1 MVVELVVVVVVGLVV
16 VVVPGDMS
24 FRVVLLGLRL
34 GAWVAVGLRLET
46 WVTLLVVVDVLA
58 DMLIFIAC
66 TTALAASDAC
76 AGLRVVPGAGKING
90 GGGRSCRS
98 SKPS

>member
-1 MVVELVVVVVVGLVV
+1 MVL
-16 VVVPGDMS
+16 VVPGVAS
-24 FRVVLLGLRL
+24 LRVVLLGLRL
-34 GAWVAVGLRLET
+34 GAWVLVELRLGA

-58 DMLIFIAC
+58 DILIFIAC

-90 GGGRSCRS
+90 GGGGSCRS